1 MWEIESKKYIN
12 ALFFLFIIIFKGNSQ
27 KFFFSS
33 DKDQLWLSMDLHIH
47 SVFSD
52 GNVWPTIR
60 VDEARREGLDLIAI
74 TEHLEYQPHKEDIP
88 NPDRN
93 RSFFVATESINKG
106 EKLKVING
114 SEITREMPP
123 GHINA
128 VFVKDANLLLHEDS
142 LSGIKEAN
150 KQNAFV
156 FWNHP
161 NWDEQRIDGIA
172 RLDQFHEHLIKNK
185 LLHGIE
191 VVNESTYS
199 EEALQIALENNLTIL
214 GTSDIHGIIDWEHQ
228 IPNGGH
234 RPMTLVNVENES
246 EKSVKSAL
254 FAGKTVVWFKDLLI
268 GKEENLKAL
277 IKSNLVFGPLKY
289 IKDKLIV
296 EVELSNKSMNSFK
309 IEYLGNYSFHQRSS
323 IFSIPA
329 NSKIILKIKTI
340 TKKREISLPFRILN
354 TVTAPKK
361 TLSYTFFIK

>member
-1 MWEIESKKYIN
+1 MWESLFKKYIN
-12 ALFFLFIIIFKGNSQ
+12 ILFFLFLTIFKGNSQ
-27 KFFFSS
+27 KSFFSS

-60 VDEARREGLDLIAI
+60 VEEARREGLDLIAI

-161 NWDEQRIDGIA
+161 IGM
-172 RLDQFHEHLIKNK
+172 NK
-185 LLHGIE
+185 
-191 VVNESTYS
+191 
-199 EEALQIALENNLTIL
+199 
-214 GTSDIHGIIDWEHQ
+214 
-228 IPNGGH
+228 
-234 RPMTLVNVENES
+234 
-246 EKSVKSAL
+246 
-254 FAGKTVVWFKDLLI
+254 
-268 GKEENLKAL
+268 
-277 IKSNLVFGPLKY
+277 
-289 IKDKLIV
+289 
-296 EVELSNKSMNSFK
+296 ELM
-309 IEYLGNYSFHQRSS
+309 E
-323 IFSIPA
+323 
-329 NSKIILKIKTI
+329 
-340 TKKREISLPFRILN
+340 
-354 TVTAPKK
+354 
-361 TLSYTFFIK
+361 